1 MTDTLI
7 ERFTFQEVLLS
18 QGGPRS
24 VVVCDNEIK
33 SGDPFIWHFQR
44 ADWQEPTSY
53 ERDQGKRLVELLNKT
68 QAQAIATLTAERDAI
83 EVERVKLWN
92 EKRDIS
98 GSLPVAQAATDTL
111 GGERDKLITAL
122 DDLADAAS
130 EFGKPVPAL
139 TESVANAVALLAAL
153 KGKS

>member
-53 ERDQGKRLVELLNKT
+53 ERDQGKRLAELLNKT
-68 QAQAIATLTAERDAI
+68 QAQAIATPTA
-83 EVERVKLWN
+83 
-92 EKRDIS
+92 
-98 GSLPVAQAATDTL
+98 
-111 GGERDKLITAL
+111 ERDKLITAL